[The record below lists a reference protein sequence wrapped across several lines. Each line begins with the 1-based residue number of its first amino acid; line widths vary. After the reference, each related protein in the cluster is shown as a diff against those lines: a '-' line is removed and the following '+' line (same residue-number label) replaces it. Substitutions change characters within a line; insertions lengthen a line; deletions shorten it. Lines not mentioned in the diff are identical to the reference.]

1 MSLMGGARR
10 ARAADGSWRGGFGRA
25 LRAEWTKLR
34 TAGETGRLLL
44 LAVALTVAVG
54 CGTAKA
60 VTCPD
65 AGCGQ
70 DAVKL
75 ALTGVTV
82 GQAVIAV
89 LAVLAVSGEYGTGMI
104 RTTLTAVPNRITV
117 LAAKVTILTA
127 VVLASG
133 TPAVLVSLLAGRS
146 ILPGNGFTEAH
157 GYAPLSLA
165 DGPTLRAAVGSVLYL
180 VLIALLGLGVA
191 TAVREAA
198 TAIGIVLGLLYLFPL
213 VTHVVNDPAW
223 QRHLQQI
230 SPMTAGL
237 SVQTTVHL
245 HEPPIGPW
253 AGLGV
258 LGAWAAAALLVG
270 SLLLHRRDG

>member
-1 MSLMGGARR
+1 MSS
-10 ARAADGSWRGGFGRA
+10 ADGAWRGGFGRA

-34 TAGETGRLLL
+34 TAGDTVRLLL
-44 LAVALTVAVG
+44 LAVTLTVAVG
-54 CGTAKA
+54 CGTARTVK
-60 VTCPD
+60 CPD
-65 AGCGQ
+65 TGCNQ

-104 RTTLTAVPNRITV
+104 RTTFTAMPNRLTVLTAKATV
-117 LAAKVTILTA
+117 LAT
-127 VVLASG
+127 VVLAAG
-133 TPAVLVSLLAGRS
+133 TVAVLASLLAGRH

-157 GYAPLSLA
+157 GYAPLSLT
-165 DGPTLRAAVGSVLYL
+165 DGPTLRAAAGSVLYL

-198 TAIGIVLGLLYLFPL
+198 PAIGIVLGLLYLFPV
-213 VTHVVNDPAW
+213 VTQVVNDPEW

-237 SVQTTVHL
+237 AVQATIRL
-245 HEPPIGPW
+245 HEMPIGPW
-253 AGLGV
+253 AGLSV
-258 LGAWAAAALLVG
+258 LATWAAAALLVG
-270 SLLLHRRDG
+270 NLLLHRRDA